1 MALAL
6 YKVQC
11 SKRNIKLF
19 SRVHEN
25 ARVILDITAFMRYTF
40 NKSRAAHSLKEEHSM
55 SDILLASRRNLYMI
69 AFLKKGTL
77 SIVAIVLAT
86 LVLLL
91 AGCGK
96 GKMQD
101 ENLRQLSDGSTVK
114 IEEDAETGYQL
125 YFANGE
131 KRSVTIPLYT
141 FNEPS
146 LKVCSEPVLGYDVAF
161 YLVFPDSMTSGSFK
175 NYRFYGVGDNQ
186 IEAIA
191 EGFGLL
197 DDDFYFTGLDEN
209 GYPLLAVNVTYE
221 ADGAHG
227 SFLYRQSSGIARAE
241 LSGGWISSENA
252 SNGLAFV
259 SDAGDKFEI
268 DATNLHW
275 ACFLQ
280 EYTADSG
287 ETYKRTLL
295 SLPDNS
301 GYMLADGQSV
311 AVSDIYPYIYSD
323 LDEWKGA
330 VRYTSEDK
338 TGYLNRLTGDK
349 ITDAAFISA
358 SEMKDGSALVS
369 KDAGQYYYI
378 SNTGEALFP
387 DRTYSQAFPFE
398 CQGSFARV
406 FIDGSGWAI
415 ISRNGEIEID
425 GYQKINELPDTSNIA
440 SGVDSEGNA
449 KWIDLYAENGATA
462 YNFDVSY
469 TDIESYAWGY
479 EYFTIAYRSGL
490 AGIVDCCGKT
500 LLEPQYLSIDC
511 TSYFSSSNV
520 CVGYLLCLQGQDGK
534 YGISL
539 LMEDGENTGRIIEL
553 VPAIYD
559 SIEFP
564 FCGEETPAVK
574 DGAPGY
580 INLITRF
587 FYPVNTN

>member
-1 MALAL
+1 
-6 YKVQC
+6 
-11 SKRNIKLF
+11 
-19 SRVHEN
+19 
-25 ARVILDITAFMRYTF
+25 MR
-40 NKSRAAHSLKEEHSM
+40 
-55 SDILLASRRNLYMI
+55 
-69 AFLKKGTL
+69 AFLKKGTF
-77 SIVAIVLAT
+77 SIVAIALAMF
-86 LVLLL
+86 VLLL
-91 AGCGK
+91 TGCGK

-101 ENLRQLSDGSTVK
+101 ENLQQLNDGSTVK
-114 IEEDAETGYQL
+114 IEGDTENGYQL
-125 YFANGE
+125 YFASGE
-131 KRSVTIPLYT
+131 EQSITIPLYT

-146 LKVCSEPVLGYDVAF
+146 LKVCPESVLGYDAAF
-161 YLVFPDSMTSGSFK
+161 YLVFPDSTTSGSFK
-175 NYRFYGVGDNQ
+175 NYRFYGVENGQ
-186 IEAIA
+186 VEVVA

-197 DDDFYFTGLDEN
+197 DEDFYFTGLDEN
-209 GYPLLAVNVTYE
+209 DHPLLAVNVTYE

-227 SFLYRQSSGIARAE
+227 SLLYRQSSGITRAE
-241 LSGGWISSENA
+241 LSRGWISSENA
-252 SNGLAFV
+252 SNGLAFA
-259 SDAGDKFEI
+259 SDDGDKVEI
-268 DATNLHW
+268 DATSLHW
-275 ACFLQ
+275 DCFLQ

-287 ETYKRTLL
+287 ETYKRTIL

-301 GYMLADGQSV
+301 GYMLADGQGV
-311 AVSDIYPYIYSD
+311 AVSNVYPYIYSD

-330 VRYTSEDK
+330 VRYTNEDK

-349 ITDAAFISA
+349 ITDAAFMSA

-378 SNTGEALFP
+378 SDTGESLFP

-398 CQGSFARV
+398 SQGSFARV

-415 ISRNGEIEID
+415 ISRNGEVEID

-440 SGVDSEGNA
+440 SGIDGEGNA
-449 KWIDLYAENGATA
+449 KWIDLYAEDGVKA
-462 YNFDVSY
+462 YDFDDSY

-479 EYFTIAYRSGL
+479 EYFTVAYRGGL
-490 AGIVDCCGKT
+490 AGIVDCYGKT

-511 TSYFSSSNV
+511 TSCFSSPTV

-539 LMEDGENTGRIIEL
+539 LMEDGLNTGRIIEL

-574 DGAPGY
+574 DGTSGY
-580 INLITRF
+580 INLIARS
-587 FYPVNTN
+587 FYPGNTN